1 MAKTNSEMLQAF
13 MSEVK
18 AGPSTKKDY
27 VAKLTKL
34 SKQVTFADP
43 EGQLVDFLKTVEN
56 PNTRTNKAFS
66 LIRLR
71 RHFGMPVVLLE
82 GLRDETKGEIRIHR
96 KQKSKDNFESL
107 VSYAEMLEE
116 LETLSGRTYVMNYL
130 WIKHGLRNKD
140 INVVFKSRKPAE
152 VTENTVVF
160 NPKAKKPK
168 VAYYIVDYKTA
179 GVYGDK
185 AITITDRRFF
195 DELRGLGLK
204 NNQYL
209 YATQSGAKASV
220 NYMNVLASKH
230 SINQYGEGR
239 ICKILVRH
247 LLDTKQYDLIEKI
260 SKQRGTA
267 LSTLYT
273 SYNLFDNK

>member
-1 MAKTNSEMLQAF
+1 
-13 MSEVK
+13 V
-18 AGPSTKKDY
+18 G
-27 VAKLTKL
+27 
-34 SKQVTFADP
+34 
-43 EGQLVDFLKTVEN
+43 FLNTVEN
-56 PNTRTNKAFS
+56 PNTRTNKAFA

-71 RHFGMPVVLLE
+71 RHFDLPVAQLE
-82 GLRDETKGEIRIHR
+82 ALRDETKGEILIHR
-96 KQKSKDNFESL
+96 KQKAKDNFDSL
-107 VSYAEMLEE
+107 MTYDE
-116 LETLSGRTYVMNYL
+116 LLDELAKLSGRTYVMNHL
-130 WIKHGLRNKD
+130 WVKYGLRNKD
-140 INVVFKSRKPAE
+140 INAVFKTRKPKQ

-168 VAYYIVDYKTA
+168 VTYYITDYKTA

-204 NNQYL
+204 NNQYIH
-209 YATQSGAKASV
+209 ATQDGTKATV

-247 LLDTKQYDLIEKI
+247 LLDTKQFNQIENI

-273 SYNLFDNK
+273 SYNVMDNK